1 MTLAASKASVR
12 SQEQD
17 WKLLKIKKITW
28 SPRKAVIDLVMFL
41 YLIIMSLNPSYY
53 VVDKLTPK
61 DSARLQPSSDHL
73 S

>member
-28 SPRKAVIDLVMFL
+28 SQRKASIDLVMFL
-41 YLIIMSLNPSYY
+41 YLIMSLNPSYY